1 MAVEELTKKLAEK
14 DHIIMQLRAGKE
26 GASKDREVSS
36 KKLQDLRNQIA
47 GLQDE
52 LRHEKQRVDI

>member
-26 GASKDREVSS
+26 GATKDREVSS

-47 GLQDE
+47 G
-52 LRHEKQRVDI
+52 I